1 MNEGKQFEKDF
12 KDSITDDIYCL
23 RLHDSATDW
32 QSVKNG
38 GQTRTMFTPKNPCD
52 FILFKN
58 PNMFMFEFKSGK
70 SGRFSFDE
78 KIIKA
83 NQIEQ
88 LEKASKHSGLITG
101 FIFNFRDVQ
110 ETYFV
115 DINKFIHFKDTSGK
129 KSLNL
134 KDCKEIGM
142 KVKQELKK
150 VHYRYDVKALL
161 ESLSNNV

>member
-12 KDSITDDIYCL
+12 KDSISDDIYFL

-32 QSVKNG
+32 ESVKNG
-38 GQTRTMFTPKNPCD
+38 TQSRTMFTPKNPCD
-52 FILFKN
+52 FIIYKY
-58 PNMFMFEFKSGK
+58 PNMYMFEFKSGK

-88 LEKASKHSGLITG
+88 LEKASKHKGMVAG

-115 DINKFIHFKDTSGK
+115 DINKFIEFKNTSGK

-134 KDCKEIGM
+134 KDCQGIGI

-150 VHYRYDVKALL
+150 VHYKYDVKTLL
-161 ESLSNNV
+161 ESLVK